1 MNWLIAL
8 SGADR
13 DLLARVPG
21 ERAKYLGVGGAI
33 LMTAVMASLSAT
45 YAFYVAM
52 QPPLLVALL
61 LGLLWGAGIL
71 NLDRW
76 IVNSTKRQ
84 GNIFKDITMFM
95 PRLLLALII
104 GAVISEPIVLRIFNS
119 EIQSELQVMQ
129 DEQKSAFATSWLQ
142 DPRYLTLLKQ
152 QAQVATL
159 STELAAGVPTDAV
172 VANPQVKALT
182 DQLATLDGRLAEAD
196 KAVSCEGVGTCGS
209 GTAGAG
215 PVFKANQE
223 RSSRLQG
230 ERSQLAA
237 QLAAA
242 TSQAESQATTVATLT
257 GPAKHAQLDQLE
269 RAVASTQEQRSQD
282 VAAFTKRVTHGD
294 GLLSRIEALDR
305 LGRDHPSMADARK
318 ALFLFIL
325 AIECMPVLVKLFMNL
340 AKPSAYE
347 LVQQAEED
355 AEHARVTLRLRTE
368 AEEGHM
374 MAQVALDAAEVRAR
388 AELDAH
394 VAVAR
399 SVLDAQ
405 VTIGRAAAAKWG
417 ADKLVLLDDSPEQ
430 FYAEPSS
437 SRATSAPPVKITSTT
452 KWDAV
457 VQDDYFPTQS
467 GVSLAKP
474 VPDRPVKG

>member
-1 MNWLIAL
+1 MSWLIAL

-13 DLLARVPG
+13 ELLARVPG
-21 ERAKYLGVGGAI
+21 ERAKFLGVGGAI
-33 LMTAVMASLSAT
+33 LTTAVMASLSAT
-45 YAFYVAM
+45 YAFYVSM
-52 QPPLLVALL
+52 QPPVLVAVL

-84 GNIFKDITMFM
+84 GNVFKDIGMFL
-95 PRLLLALII
+95 PRLLLALVI
-104 GAVISEPIVLRIFNS
+104 GAVISEPFVLRIFNS

-129 DEQKSAFATSWLQ
+129 DEQKSAFATAWLQ

-152 QAQVATL
+152 QGQVATM
-159 STELAAGVPTDAV
+159 STQLATGVPTDAV
-172 VANPQVKALT
+172 VDNPLVKSLT
-182 DQLATLDGRLAEAD
+182 AQLATVDTRLAEAD

-223 RSSRLQG
+223 RSSRLQAQ
-230 ERSQLAA
+230 RSQLAA
-237 QLAAA
+237 QLDAA
-242 TSQAESQATTVATLT
+242 TTKASSQAATVATLT
-257 GPAKHAQLDQLE
+257 GPARHAQLDQLE
-269 RAVASTQEQRSQD
+269 RAVALAQEQRSRD
-282 VAAFTKRVTHGD
+282 VATFTSRVTHGD

-305 LGRDHPSMADARK
+305 LGKQHPAMADARK

-325 AIECMPVLVKLFMNL
+325 AIECMPVLVKMFMNL
-340 AKPSAYE
+340 AKPSTYE
-347 LVQQAEED
+347 LLQQSEED
-355 AEHARVTLRLRTE
+355 AEQARVTLRLRTE

-394 VAVAR
+394 IAVAKA
-399 SVLDAQ
+399 VLDAQ
-405 VTIGRAAAAKWG
+405 VTIGQVAATKWG
-417 ADKLVLLDDSPEQ
+417 ADKIALLDRAPEQ
-430 FYAEPSS
+430 FYAEPASPSASS
-437 SRATSAPPVKITSTT
+437 GAPVKIISTT

-457 VQDDYFPTQS
+457 THEGYFAT
-467 GVSLAKP
+467 
-474 VPDRPVKG
+474 